1 MTKEETQGTQQ
12 FILELNNL
20 IKLNRQNFKENN
32 YLYFN
37 RRHN

>member
-20 IKLNRQNFKENN
+20 IKLNHKNFKKK
-32 YLYFN
+32 LI
-37 RRHN
+37 